1 MELIYKSF
9 KMKINPSAF
18 TELKKISIDE
28 KETSELSNLLSQVS
42 ASLKRQRK
50 IIDSSEQNTFS
61 MQKKSVRFP
70 DDKVEGDIIHTDDL
84 DFLAPPKGFDLF
96 QASLPRSFLR
106 IKEDVKKGD
115 PVNEFNVEIIEE
127 KTWKEL

>member
-1 MELIYKSF
+1 
-9 KMKINPSAF
+9 
-18 TELKKISIDE
+18 
-28 KETSELSNLLSQVS
+28 
-42 ASLKRQRK
+42 
-50 IIDSSEQNTFS
+50 

-70 DDKVEGDIIHTDDL
+70 DDKVKGDTIHTDDL

-127 KTWKEL
+127 RK